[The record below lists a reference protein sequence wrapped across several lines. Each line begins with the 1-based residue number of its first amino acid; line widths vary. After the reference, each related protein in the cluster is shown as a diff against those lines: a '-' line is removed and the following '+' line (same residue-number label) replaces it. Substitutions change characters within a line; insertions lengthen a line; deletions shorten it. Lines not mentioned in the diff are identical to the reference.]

1 MPTVWSWT
9 ETIPAIPYIFPE
21 RITTINFPVWSPLGV
36 ILLSLFV
43 LIWWQFEHNSDHF
56 LTPRS
61 MRDLGCLPSEIIIL
75 YKIYRYFI
83 LPSTYPLKFILLP
96 CWECEDQ
103 IFKSLSQYLDQDY
116 NGNSIHF
123 IVQIAAI
130 LTSTTGRPPTT
141 EYRMTGCMRLS
152 CSGPGS
158 GLVRVGSLQLK
169 PCSAGLNVSVNSQ

>member
-1 MPTVWSWT
+1 M
-9 ETIPAIPYIFPE
+9 TILTQFRPFFEPKIYEGFVDVGASQKYVLYWVPFC
-21 RITTINFPVWSPLGV
+21 
-36 ILLSLFV
+36 LSF
-43 LIWWQFEHNSDHF
+43 
-56 LTPRS
+56 
-61 MRDLGCLPSEIIIL
+61 GCLPSEIIIL

-83 LPSTYPLKFILLP
+83 LPSTYLLKFILLP
-96 CWECEDQ
+96 YWECEDQ
-103 IFKSLSQYLDQDY
+103 ISKSLSQCLDQDY
-116 NGNSIHF
+116 NGNSINF